1 MKKLRIGQILLYTFV
16 SVIIYMLIIAVV
28 DYKVIEKVEQ
38 NGNTLYENY
47 GKVQGD
53 IGMGYA

>member
-28 DYKVIEKVEQ
+28 DYKVIE
-38 NGNTLYENY
+38 
-47 GKVQGD
+47 
-53 IGMGYA
+53 